1 MNLLSGMAE
10 RRTSPRS
17 LRMSRVRS
25 GRLPPPGEQ
34 PFAPRL
40 SGTGSLRRELE
51 AVLTAASPETELAEY
66 RRLILEKNAAG
77 KSTASAR
84 MRVWKCLKIRYLLDP
99 SVAEFCAFAAAMRST
114 ASPSERGLLCM
125 LMLARTDRLFR
136 EVTLHTVSPYLNKP
150 GTIIHPEAVDEAIET
165 IRRDGRFNWSQKTL
179 VGIRK
184 HLLSS
189 LKDFGVLSGA
199 RQKRTCRLSPGPPT
213 TVFAAQLG
221 RLEGLTDSEQLSSQ
235 WFRLLGLN
243 EPQVVNLLYAA
254 TRQRALTFQMQAGV
268 VELSLPEVATA

>member
-1 MNLLSGMAE
+1 
-10 RRTSPRS
+10 
-17 LRMSRVRS
+17 
-25 GRLPPPGEQ
+25 
-34 PFAPRL
+34 
-40 SGTGSLRRELE
+40 
-51 AVLTAASPETELAEY
+51 
-66 RRLILEKNAAG
+66 
-77 KSTASAR
+77 
-84 MRVWKCLKIRYLLDP
+84 
-99 SVAEFCAFAAAMRST
+99 
-114 ASPSERGLLCM
+114 M

-136 EVTLHTVSPYLNKP
+136 EVTLHTVSPFLNKP

-179 VGIRK
+179 VGIRQ

-213 TVFAAQLG
+213 AVFAAQLG